1 MLRSLMIL
9 MILTMMLM
17 SMRRRS
23 ANWSQSISW
32 HVIAVGKFNL
42 TIIIVTVLIL
52 THYTFLQ
59 ITNGYKHHRHRG
71 HLQLWFILYWHVCM
85 GAKTLTRLSLFLF
98 TGSTSTPV
106 LCPIAESSLWL
117 GAAPDYWAALQT
129 LCAYNLSAGD
139 SIDWSGMYRLSTRDL
154 LRDQIYFNIIAIKL
168 ALKSRQSALW
178 RVNYDQA
185 YKEKIKL

>member
-1 MLRSLMIL
+1 MNDDVRCWDLRSLMIL
-9 MILTMMLM
+9 VILTMMSM
-17 SMRRRS
+17 SMKRRS

-117 GAAPDYWAALQT
+117 GADFMCIQPVCRGLDRLEWNVSPLYQRSTQRSDLIQHYSDKTGFKIQT
-129 LCAYNLSAGD
+129 KCP
-139 SIDWSGMYRLSTRDL
+139 
-154 LRDQIYFNIIAIKL
+154 K
-168 ALKSRQSALW
+168 
-178 RVNYDQA
+178 VN
-185 YKEKIKL
+185 